1 MASLVKYFAVK
12 LYHAIERYV
21 IKRRS
26 MLRSTMARK
35 RLLVEVEER
44 LNRIKINGKLNG
56 LDDTELSNLVTF
68 HLTNKIDTPDEWN
81 IWLRILPFVTFITI
95 VAAMIFQHC
104 IPCQRYSYMMGR
116 KLLFQLSPYWDWE
129 SVYYTRCLVSKPMFW
144 KMDDKEWPQTK
155 LNMIEC
161 DYCDDVTQ
169 FELLT
174 NNSKKEENANI
185 ANRMAFNIAN
195 KIPFVYNDSSL
206 KDEIRLWPIHTFDN
220 VVHWKKLMDELE
232 FVTNLRHFCMFKSSI
247 GSVHNPVQL
256 LTQLTD
262 DYKPEKWFA
271 HWENCGIDM
280 MKTIRKLYV
289 RPSVLPPMVELSK
302 PNWILLSQDSS
313 SSSSSSK
320 NYSNVTKVQKY
331 KQVRLLKCKTIKR

>member
-1 MASLVKYFAVK
+1 MASLVKYFFVK

-116 KLLFQLSPYWDWE
+116 KLLFQVIIISIFFYFSFFDIINE
-129 SVYYTRCLVSKPMFW
+129 YFRQIVLVFSF
-144 KMDDKEWPQTK
+144 T
-155 LNMIEC
+155 LN
-161 DYCDDVTQ
+161 
-169 FELLT
+169 
-174 NNSKKEENANI
+174 
-185 ANRMAFNIAN
+185 
-195 KIPFVYNDSSL
+195 
-206 KDEIRLWPIHTFDN
+206 
-220 VVHWKKLMDELE
+220 
-232 FVTNLRHFCMFKSSI
+232 
-247 GSVHNPVQL
+247 
-256 LTQLTD
+256 
-262 DYKPEKWFA
+262 
-271 HWENCGIDM
+271 
-280 MKTIRKLYV
+280 
-289 RPSVLPPMVELSK
+289 
-302 PNWILLSQDSS
+302 
-313 SSSSSSK
+313 
-320 NYSNVTKVQKY
+320 
-331 KQVRLLKCKTIKR
+331 